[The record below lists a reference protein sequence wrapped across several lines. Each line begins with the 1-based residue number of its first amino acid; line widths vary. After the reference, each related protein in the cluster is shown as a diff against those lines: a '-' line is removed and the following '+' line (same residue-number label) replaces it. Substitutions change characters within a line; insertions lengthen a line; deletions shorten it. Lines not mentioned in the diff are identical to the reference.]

1 MESERSPTAGGT
13 QLRGVYQP
21 SFQFPG
27 TLKRR
32 MLRVRLGV
40 LALLVSA
47 CGDAAVPAASPR
59 PNIVLVSIDSLRA
72 DHLGSYGYARDTSP
86 FLDRLAREGTRFE
99 NAISTTSWTLPAHA
113 AMFTGL
119 RDSVHGLVDNG
130 LRLADGHLTLAE
142 ILRREGYD
150 TAGFFGGPYLHPTFG
165 VAQGFDVYESCMTTI
180 ADHTGDADVRNSAR
194 MEFAPSHV
202 DVTGPET
209 RRRVARWA
217 QQREE
222 EAPFF
227 LFVHLW
233 DVHYDFI
240 PPLEYVERFSPDYRG
255 SIDGR
260 LISNPAIHP
269 GMAKEDLEHVIALYD
284 AEIRFTDDTLAGIV
298 ADLEERGMMQN
309 TLLVVTADH
318 GEEFFEHGSKGHNK
332 SLFEEVLRVPLIVHW
347 PGRVA
352 AGRVETT
359 QVQIIDFLPTL
370 ATAAGAPGPF
380 AVQGRDL
387 GPLFEGRSLAPMD
400 ALSELLID
408 RVQLRALRSNARKVI
423 EVSRGGDAYLFDL
436 TSDPEERDP
445 IGLDDASSAD
455 VLRAAQAELGAALER
470 CDRFREM
477 LGSAG
482 AEALDV
488 NAEIE
493 AQLRALGYLGSDVKG
508 GRKHSP

>member
-1 MESERSPTAGGT
+1 
-13 QLRGVYQP
+13 
-21 SFQFPG
+21 
-27 TLKRR
+27 
-32 MLRVRLGV
+32 
-40 LALLVSA
+40 
-47 CGDAAVPAASPR
+47 
-59 PNIVLVSIDSLRA
+59 
-72 DHLGSYGYARDTSP
+72 
-86 FLDRLAREGTRFE
+86 LAREGTRFE
-99 NAISTTSWTLPAHA
+99 NAVSTTSWTLPAHA

-119 RDSVHGLVDNG
+119 QDSVHGLVDNG

-142 ILRREGYD
+142 ILHREGYD
-150 TAGFFGGPYLHPTFG
+150 TAGFFVGPYLHPTFG

-180 ADHTGDADVRNSAR
+180 ADNTGDADVRESAR
-194 MEFAPSHV
+194 MKFAPSHA

-209 RRRVARWA
+209 RKRVARWA
-217 QQREE
+217 QEREG

-240 PPLEYVERFSPDYRG
+240 PPAEYVESFSPDYRG

-260 LISNPAIHP
+260 LIANPDIHP
-269 GMAKEDLEHVIALYD
+269 RMAKEDREHVIALYD

-298 ADLEERGMMQN
+298 ADLEARGMMQN
-309 TLLVVTADH
+309 TLFVVTADH
-318 GEEFFEHGSKGHNK
+318 GEEFFEHGRKGHNK

-352 AGRVETT
+352 AGRVEAT
-359 QVQIIDFLPTL
+359 QVQIIDLLPTL

-387 GPLFEGRSLAPMD
+387 GPLLAGRTLAPKD

-408 RVQLRALRSNARKVI
+408 GARLRALRSNARKII
-423 EVSRGGDAYLFDL
+423 EMSRGGDAYLFDL
-436 TSDPEERDP
+436 ESDPEERNP
-445 IGLDDASSAD
+445 IGPGDTSGAQER
-455 VLRAAQAELGAALER
+455 RAAQAELGTALER
-470 CDRFREM
+470 CDSFRAM
-477 LGSAG
+477 LGSTE

-493 AQLRALGYLGSDVKG
+493 AQLRALGYLGSDG
-508 GRKHSP
+508 D